1 MIPTQEPA
9 LTTTESR
16 KNPFSLLVALDEGGA
31 AEGDLFLDDGEA
43 ITITKWVF
51 AYYHYDVVGVKGGT
65 INTDYT

>member
-1 MIPTQEPA
+1 MWLIPTQEPA

-43 ITITKWVF
+43 ITITE
-51 AYYHYDVVGVKGGT
+51 
-65 INTDYT
+65 